1 MRLSIVIPTHD
12 RHELVADCLRTLA
25 AQEHAPPFEAVVVDD
40 GSPRPVSPIVEAA
53 AGLGLDARCLRT
65 AGVGLNG
72 ARNRGFAE
80 SAGELV
86 AFLDDDTL
94 VDPGWA
100 RSLDEGFRETAAD
113 VIGGRVVLKLEAGGE
128 LPGWLTRK
136 RLSYLS
142 SYDLGEAPR
151 EVTGRPLPVGANFA
165 MTRAAL
171 DAVGPFREGL
181 DRIGDSLISNGDTE
195 WLRRALAAGRPM
207 RYWPGASVRHRVPP
221 ERLTKEWFLGRA
233 RAQGISD
240 VREQGGEPTLG
251 RIAREAVRAGRAAP
265 ILAKRLAEGR
275 GGFDATLWLAA
286 CRARVDELRRMRA
299 AGV

>member
-1 MRLSIVIPTHD
+1 MRISIVIPTHD
-12 RHELVADCLRTLA
+12 RHELVGDCLRTLA
-25 AQEHAPPFEAVVVDD
+25 AQEGAPALEVIVVDD
-40 GSPRPVSPIVEAA
+40 GSPSPVAPVVDRAA
-53 AGLGLDARCLRT
+53 SGLDARCLRT
-65 AGVGLNG
+65 DGLGLNG

-80 SAGELV
+80 SHGELV

-100 RSLDEGFRETAAD
+100 RSLDAGFRETGAD

-128 LPGWLTRK
+128 LPGWLTEK

-142 SYDLGEAPR
+142 SYDLGESSR
-151 EVTGRPLPVGANFA
+151 EVTGRPLPVGANLA
-165 MTRAAL
+165 VTREAL
-171 DAVGPFREGL
+171 GAVGPFREGL
-181 DRIGDSLISNGDTE
+181 DRIGNSLISNGDTE
-195 WLRRALAAGRPM
+195 WLRRALAAGRRI

-221 ERLTKEWFLGRA
+221 ERLTKRWFLGRA

-240 VREQGGEPTLG
+240 VREEGGEPSIG
-251 RIAREAVRAGRAAP
+251 RIARETVRAGRAAP
-265 ILAKRLAEGR
+265 ILALRLAEGR

-286 CRARVDELRRMRA
+286 CRARVGELRRMRS